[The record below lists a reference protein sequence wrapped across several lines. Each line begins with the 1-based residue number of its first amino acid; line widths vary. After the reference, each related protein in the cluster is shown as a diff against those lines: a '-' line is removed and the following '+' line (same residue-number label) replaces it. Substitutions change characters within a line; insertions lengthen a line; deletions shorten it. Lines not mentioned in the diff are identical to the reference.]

1 MSNNDHMG
9 DCNLDILE
17 NNNIKIT
24 NKHLILIIM
33 NKFKFKLPL
42 KKSKNKPNISWTI
55 SWQLCSQKVIIK
67 FNNAKIN
74 FFSNL
79 QWPKLD
85 HFLNVRFIYMVQVGT
100 PPPHP
105 PLPKRFKKFIFIFNL
120 WPNLAKIST
129 LVTPQN

>member
-1 MSNNDHMG
+1 MG